1 MNPIVP
7 LIMAVALFMEQMDS
21 TVISTA
27 LPAIA
32 ADLNVGPITLKLALT
47 TYMVALAIFIPVSGW
62 TADRFGAKRVF
73 RAAIIVFLI
82 GSVFCAISSNLIE
95 FVASRFL
102 QGMGGAM
109 MTPVGR
115 LVILRTTNRSE
126 LVRAMAL
133 LTIPALLGPMAG
145 PPLGGFLTT
154 YFSWHWIFLINVPI
168 GIVGLIMAGI
178 FLPLIEDEPPS
189 NLDWKGFF
197 LVALA
202 ASGIVFG
209 LSVISLPALPPATG
223 FITTAIG
230 FLSGFWY
237 IRHARRV
244 EKPLLNLSLFS
255 NASFAV
261 ATSAATFF
269 RMATGAFPFLMPL
282 MLQLGFGLNPFESGM
297 ITFIGAAGALLTK
310 FVAPKVFSAFGFR
323 TVLITASLGAAVLTV
338 TFAFFEA
345 TTPHLV
351 ILAILFCSGLF
362 RSFFFTGV
370 NALAYA
376 DIENSQA
383 SQATAISSMF
393 QQASFAL
400 GVAFAA
406 VILELAGH
414 FTGGELTV
422 AHFHIAF
429 AVVAILSL
437 ISVFPLMRLRADAGA
452 AVSGHRAAQAA
463 E

>member
-1 MNPIVP
+1 MNPVVP

-32 ADLNVGPITLKLALT
+32 ADLGVGPITLKLALT

-73 RAAIIVFLI
+73 RAAIVVFLV
-82 GSVFCAISSNLIE
+82 GSVFCAISSNLLE
-95 FVASRFL
+95 FVLSRFL

-168 GIVGLIMAGI
+168 GIIGLIMAGI

-197 LVALA
+197 LVAVA

-223 FITTAIG
+223 FITTALGI
-230 FLSGFWY
+230 LSGFWY
-237 IRHARRV
+237 IRHARRA
-244 EKPLLNLSLFS
+244 ESPLLNLSLF
-255 NASFAV
+255 AYPSFAI
-261 ATSAATFF
+261 ATASSVFF

-282 MLQLGFGLNPFESGM
+282 MLQLGFGLNPFQSGM
-297 ITFIGAAGALLTK
+297 ITFVGAAGALATK
-310 FVAPKVFSAFGFR
+310 FVAPKVFSTFGFR

-345 TTPHLV
+345 TTPHII
-351 ILAILFCSGLF
+351 ILAILFTSGLF

-376 DIENSQA
+376 DIENRQA
-383 SQATAISSMF
+383 SQATAMSSMF

-406 VILELAGH
+406 VILELASH

-422 AHFHIAF
+422 THFHIAF
-429 AVVAILSL
+429 AVVALVSL
-437 ISVFPLMRLRADAGA
+437 VSVVPLIGLKRDAGA
-452 AVSGHRAAQAA
+452 AVSGHKGAQAA

>member
-1 MNPIVP
+1 MNPVVP

-32 ADLNVGPITLKLALT
+32 DDLGVGPITLKLALT

-62 TADRFGAKRVF
+62 AADRFGAKRVF
-73 RAAIIVFLI
+73 RLAIIVFLI
-82 GSVFCAISSNLIE
+82 GSVFCAVSGNLLE

-115 LVILRTTNRSE
+115 LVILRTTERKE

-133 LTIPALLGPMAG
+133 LTIPALIGPMAG

-168 GIVGLIMAGI
+168 GLIGLVMSAI
-178 FLPLIEDEPPS
+178 FLPEIDDEPPS
-189 NLDWKGFF
+189 KLDWKGFF
-197 LVALA
+197 LLATA

-209 LSVISLPALPPATG
+209 MSVISLPALPPATG
-223 FITTAIG
+223 FIATLFGILAA
-230 FLSGFWY
+230 FLY
-237 IRHARRV
+237 VRHAVAV
-244 EKPLLNLSLFS
+244 EKPLLNLAIFS
-255 NASFAV
+255 DTSFRV
-261 ATSAATFF
+261 ATAAATFF

-282 MLQLGFGLNPFESGM
+282 MLQLGFGMSPFESGM
-297 ITFIGAAGALLTK
+297 ITFVGAAGALATK
-310 FVAPKVFSAFGFR
+310 FVAPRIFALLGFKN
-323 TVLITASLGAAVLTV
+323 VLLTASAVVAMLTI
-338 TFAFFEA
+338 TLAFFEA
-345 TTPHLV
+345 NTPHL
-351 ILAILFCSGLF
+351 IMLGILFFLGLG

-376 DIENSQA
+376 DIDKSQA
-383 SQATAISSMF
+383 SQATAMSAMF

-406 VILELAGH
+406 VILEFANH
-414 FTGGELTV
+414 FTDGELTV

-429 AVVAILSL
+429 LVVAIVGLASVLPLLSL
-437 ISVFPLMRLRADAGA
+437 KADAGSE
-452 AVSGHRAAQAA
+452 VSGHRQ
-463 E
+463 